1 MKTRNHSFVNDIV
14 RSAIW
19 FNQLQ
24 ENSVAMVDCTSHFKE
39 NKSTSFQNQIFRS
52 YNEDMEEIL
61 GLQIWTPQITTPPF
75 TPPSLEL
82 LIEYLGIAET
92 LAA

>member
-24 ENSVAMVDCTSHFKE
+24 EDSVAMVDCTPHFKE

-52 YNEDMEEIL
+52 YNEDMERNFWDYRFEHL
-61 GLQIWTPQITTPPF
+61 KLQPL
-75 TPPSLEL
+75 PSPLPVWNFS
-82 LIEYLGIAET
+82 
-92 LAA
+92 